1 MLKPVPGWLAAS
13 AGALLLAFT
22 AVRSERPA
30 GAEPAS
36 ARMSAAEL
44 FMDVYGMTR
53 SAYVDSVESAD
64 LIEAAIEGMLY
75 SLDPNSMLLT
85 PDQYDDLR
93 VQLEGSF
100 EGVGITIGQRD
111 GWLTVI
117 SPLEGTPAYRSGVRS
132 GDRIV
137 MIDSTSTEGLL
148 NDEAVSLIRGPRGTT
163 VTLSIQRPGVSDILV
178 IPIVRDVIDYPSVSA
193 YFMVAPGTGY
203 VRLSRFSETSADE
216 VLDAVDSLAGEG
228 ASRMILDLRGNSGGL
243 FVPAI
248 DVSDIFLPSGALV
261 VTTRGQAVGEQD
273 YYARRAVL
281 YDGELAVLVD
291 GGSASS
297 AEIVAGA
304 LQDNDRAVII
314 GARTFGKGSVQ
325 SLSDLGEY
333 PGLGHY
339 AIKLTTARYYTPDGR
354 CIDRT
359 LRDDFLEPGAEE
371 DWGIVPDVTIES
383 ELTDSIDAELV
394 LSLEEEALFFSFA
407 SEYVLEN
414 DVSED
419 FWPDEA
425 LLDSFRVYLG
435 EEGFEYDPAGWE
447 PSRPYIE
454 RALLREIALR
464 AWDMDAYYRVM
475 APHDDAIQGALEWFD
490 APEGE

>member
-13 AGALLLAFT
+13 AGAALLALSLVQT
-22 AVRSERPA
+22 VPEAA
-30 GAEPAS
+30 AEPAS

-44 FMDVYGMTR
+44 FMDVYSMTR
-53 SAYVDSVESAD
+53 SAYVDSVESSD
-64 LIEAAIEGMLY
+64 LIEAAIEGMLL

-117 SPLEGTPAYRSGVRS
+117 SPLEGTPAYRNGIRS

-137 MIDSTSTEGLL
+137 RIDSTSTEGLL
-148 NDEAVSLIRGPRGTT
+148 TDEAVSLIRGPRGTT
-163 VTLSIQRPGVSDILV
+163 VVLTIERPGFTDSLV
-178 IPIVRDVIDYPSVSA
+178 IPIERDVIDYPSVSA
-193 YFMVAPGTGY
+193 YFMVAPSTGY

-216 VLDAVDSLAGEG
+216 VLQAVDSLSGAG

-243 FVPAI
+243 FAPAV
-248 DVSDIFLPSGALV
+248 DVADIFLPAGSLV

-273 YYARRAVL
+273 YFARRAVL
-281 YDGELAVLVD
+281 YHGDLAVLVD

-304 LQDNDRAVII
+304 LQDNEAAVII
-314 GARTFGKGSVQ
+314 GQRTFGKGSVQ

-339 AIKLTTARYYTPDGR
+339 AVKLTTARYYTPDGR

-359 LRDDFLEPGAEE
+359 LRDDFLEPEAEE
-371 DWGIVPDVTIES
+371 DWGIVPDIEVDAGYA
-383 ELTDSIDAELV
+383 DSIDADLV
-394 LSLEEEALFFSFA
+394 LDLEEGAFFFNFA
-407 SEYVLEN
+407 TGFVMEN
-414 DVSED
+414 EVGEE
-419 FWPDEA
+419 FWPDSAVLSSFEA
-425 LLDSFRVYLG
+425 WLAS
-435 EEGFEYDPAGWE
+435 EGFTYDAAAWAG
-447 PSRPYIE
+447 SRVYIE

-464 AWDMDAYYRVM
+464 VWDMDTYYRVT
-475 APHDDAIQGALEWFD
+475 APHDEGIQRAISYFRD
-490 APEGE
+490 VEGD